1 MKNINRFIL
10 LTLLIVLSIGQ
21 MGFIARAESTLS
33 DEENNYIRS
42 LGTLKAGILDDVAPL
57 MYQDKDRSY
66 KGISVLVMNE
76 LATILGLDIQYT
88 TYQDIDEVNQGD
100 FDIFLTASPNYIT
113 YIDGDIYLSEPYFK
127 GEQVLMYNKRYAPY
141 ELKGKRHG
149 IVAGGKI
156 PEGIRE
162 EVTKFKNREEVIN
175 AIEKGR
181 VDYAYGNIYS
191 LAFYDLQNSY
201 KNISYIPVDAPAR
214 EYSLGVRKENIG
226 LLPILNKGIASI
238 DDSRMNTL
246 VLEAISDVERKF
258 NFRNFIE
265 EYIYIIIILI
275 TLIFSYMIVNNKKLK
290 TSIEIIKR
298 NEEEIRKLSYYD
310 SLTGLYNRR
319 YMEEELE
326 RADKHRKFPISI
338 IMGDVNGLKLI
349 NDNLGHQAGDKLLTN
364 IAKAL
369 KKSCRAE
376 DIIARYGGDEFVII
390 LYDTSFKE
398 TGNIILRIK
407 DISKDMCMPDM
418 PLSIS
423 LGYASKNSGEES
435 IYEVMKKA
443 DESMYRNKAEE
454 SVIFKDTI
462 IKSFDEL
469 SLELNRCK

>member
-21 MGFIARAESTLS
+21 IGFIARAESTLS

-100 FDIFLTASPNYIT
+100 FDILLTASPNYIT

-141 ELKGKRHG
+141 ELKGKSHG

-156 PEGIRE
+156 PEGIREE

-201 KNISYIPVDAPAR
+201 KNISYILMDTPR
-214 EYSLGVRKENIG
+214 EYSLGVREDNIE

-238 DDSRMNTL
+238 DDSRMSSF

-275 TLIFSYMIVNNKKLK
+275 TLIFSYMITTNKKLK

-298 NEEEIRKLSYYD
+298 NEEKIKRLSYYD

-326 RADKHRKFPISI
+326 RANKHRKLPISI
-338 IMGDVNGLKLI
+338 IVGDVNGLKLI

-364 IAKAL
+364 IAKVL

-390 LYDTSFKE
+390 LYDTSFEEAAK
-398 TGNIILRIK
+398 IILRIK

-435 IYEVMKKA
+435 IYEVMNKA
-443 DESMYRNKAEE
+443 DENMYRNKSEE
-454 SVIFKDTI
+454 SVVFKETI
-462 IKSFDEL
+462 IKSFV
-469 SLELNRCK
+469 N

>member
-1 MKNINRFIL
+1 MKNINKFIL
-10 LTLLIVLSIGQ
+10 LTLLIALSIGQ
-21 MGFIARAESTLS
+21 MGFIARAESILS

-42 LGTLKAGILDDVAPL
+42 LGSLKAGILDDVAPL
-57 MYQDKDRSY
+57 MYQDKDGSY
-66 KGISVLVMNE
+66 KGISVLIMDE
-76 LATILGLDIQYT
+76 LATIFGLDIEYI

-100 FDIFLTASPNYIT
+100 FDIFLTASPNYI
-113 YIDGDIYLSEPYFK
+113 DRDIYLSDSYFK
-127 GEQVLMYNKRYAPY
+127 GEQVLMYNKRYEPY
-141 ELKGKRHG
+141 GLKGKRHG

-156 PEGIRE
+156 PEGIGEE
-162 EVTKFKNREEVIN
+162 EVIKFKNREEVIN

-238 DDSRMNTL
+238 DDSRMSTL
-246 VLEAISDVERKF
+246 ILEAISDVERKF

-265 EYIYIIIILI
+265 EYIYIIIMLI
-275 TLIFSYMIVNNKKLK
+275 TLIFSYMIVTNKKLK

-390 LYDTSFKE
+390 LYDTSFE
-398 TGNIILRIK
+398 EVGNIILRIK

-423 LGYASKNSGEES
+423 QGYASKNSGEES
-435 IYEVMKKA
+435 IYEVMKRA

-454 SVIFKDTI
+454 SVIFKETFL
-462 IKSFDEL
+462 KSFKEL